1 MKNSW
6 LDVSHESDEVAIAA
20 TDAYSFGRGR
30 FTGADGFT
38 GSTIDEGAGNGSTTV
53 TGSTTG
59 AATVSGD
66 KTVGAGAASTTGEL
80 DGKSSTSPFA
90 SELGD
95 PSTAKIGVVS

>member
-38 GSTIDEGAGNGSTTV
+38 GSTIDEGAGNGSTTG
-53 TGSTTG
+53 T
-59 AATVSGD
+59 ATVSGD

-95 PSTAKIGVVS
+95 PSTAKIGVVSL